1 MLGTASRY
9 SSIEMTQNSTAPP
22 QYSQVPIRMLL
33 DYSESCA
40 KSWLGLFYKTAIQC
54 LDDDLEL
61 YQLLNLDAEDINDTD
76 HSHVED
82 ILAE

>member
-1 MLGTASRY
+1 
-9 SSIEMTQNSTAPP
+9 
-22 QYSQVPIRMLL
+22 MLL
-33 DYSESCA
+33 DYSESRTE
-40 KSWLGLFYKTAIQC
+40 SWLGLFYKTAIQC

-61 YQLLNLDAEDINDTD
+61 YQLLDLDTEGINDPD